1 MIKGFNSQ
9 FSKLLKIAVRS
20 TLKAR
25 IQVPLVRFNF
35 GSKVSKKEQ
44 QRQEFLKEKSNVEV
58 PTEVDLTKFEEANK
72 KIIQDFDKE
81 LQTFKLGKLTPQ
93 TFTKVFVSAYNES
106 TPISQLGQIIPVNA
120 TTISI
125 APYDPK
131 LTNPIITALQK
142 DKLNDFQVELQS
154 EKILVTVPSGN
165 TKEKKAK
172 MLKMIKEAQDKF
184 KDSLRQV
191 RSQELKAQ
199 EKFAKF
205 ITKDAAKTISDEV
218 ERIYE
223 GALSK
228 LEEAYKRKEK
238 EIQ

>member
-1 MIKGFNSQ
+1 MIRGLNSQ
-9 FSKLLKIAVRS
+9 ISRFLRLTVRS
-20 TLKAR
+20 APKHGL
-25 IQVPLVRFNF
+25 QVPTLRFEF

-44 QRQEFLKEKSNVEV
+44 QRQDFLKEKSNVEV
-58 PTEVDLTKFEEANK
+58 PSEVDLSGFEESNK

-120 TTISI
+120 TSISI
-125 APYDPK
+125 TPYDPK

-154 EKILVTVPSGN
+154 EKILVSVPTGN

-172 MLKMIKEAQDKF
+172 MLKMIKEVQDKF
-184 KDSLRQV
+184 KESLRQV
-191 RSQELKAQ
+191 RSQELKSQ

-205 ITKDAAKTISDEV
+205 ITKDAAKTITDEIQ
-218 ERIYE
+218 RIYE
-223 GALSK
+223 SSVTK
-228 LEEAYKRKEK
+228 LEELYKKKEK
-238 EIQ
+238 EMQ